1 MPFNYSYPGVYV
13 EEVPSGVRTIT
24 GVSTSITAFIGRA
37 FRGEVNE
44 PILITSYNDF
54 ERTFGGLHVD
64 YPMSYAVKDFF
75 LNGGSQALIVRLY
88 KPDEDGKSALDYCSV
103 LDPDKI
109 DVNGAEG
116 TGDSQSPGET
126 SGPDSDTLT
135 EVVDAEEVE
144 PGSHEDGGGTQPA
157 EDGTGF
163 LDVPPGSGV
172 PDGKETLKKLRAANP
187 GTWGN
192 RLSLKIDY
200 EGLSSNDDIKQV
212 LGRYGLDKDL
222 IKLEIDF
229 YFFNLTVVEN
239 PHYGPREIF
248 RNITLHPDGGSRR
261 IDRVLKQGSSLVQW
275 GEIENTYSVEAEIAV
290 RPPTTTSH
298 QDPTQ
303 PDTKP
308 VLFENGGDSAHLT
321 VSEDFIGEKDPKTGM
336 YALEKADLYNL
347 LCIPPDLRNGETLP
361 EVYQEA
367 MKYCVDR
374 RAMLIVDPPTTWKK
388 ANGTMP
394 SLSDLTAL
402 GLTGPVARN
411 AAIYFPRV
419 IQSDPLRENQLDTF
433 VPCGIMAG
441 LMAQTD
447 SLRGVWKAP
456 AGTDAALQGVK
467 SLEVN
472 LNDAE
477 NGQLNP
483 LGINC
488 LRSFPLYGHVSWG
501 ARTLRGADQM
511 ADEYKYIPVRRLA
524 LYIEESLYR
533 GLKWVVFEPNDEP
546 LWRQIWTNV
555 KVFMDDLFKLG
566 AFQGNSPDEA
576 YLVKCDSET
585 TTQSDINKGIVN
597 ILVGFAPLKPAE
609 FVVIKIQQ
617 LAGQLIGA

>member
-37 FRGEVNE
+37 VRGEVNE
-44 PILITSYNDF
+44 PILILSYADF
-54 ERTFGGLHVD
+54 ERTFGGLHID

-75 LNGGSQALIVRLY
+75 LNGGSQALIVRLF
-88 KPDEDGKSALDYCSV
+88 KPDGAGVYCAFLNPYNIDLDG
-103 LDPDKI
+103 
-109 DVNGAEG
+109 EG
-116 TGDSQSPGET
+116 GTDDSQPSVET
-126 SGPDSDTLT
+126 PGPDSDTLP
-135 EVVDAEEVE
+135 EVIDPEGAEPALPEGE
-144 PGSHEDGGGTQPA
+144 GGAQ
-157 EDGTGF
+157 
-163 LDVPPGSGV
+163 PPGSGTDTPV
-172 PDGKETLKKLRAANP
+172 VTPDTAAPDETMSFLKLRASNP

-192 RLSLKIDY
+192 KLTVKIDH
-200 EGLSSNDDIKQV
+200 E
-212 LGRYGLDKDL
+212 GLDKDDDNF
-222 IKLEIDF
+222 KRVLERFGLGDNSELK
-229 YFFNLTVVEN
+229 YDHFFNLTVIEN
-239 PHYGPREIF
+239 PPYGPREIF
-248 RNITLHPDGGSRR
+248 RNITLHPGGGSRR
-261 IDRVLKQGSSLVQW
+261 IDRVLKQESGLIRW
-275 GEIENTYSVEAEIAV
+275 HEGENSYTVEAINSN
-290 RPPTTTSH
+290 RPQTTKKDK
-298 QDPTQ
+298 DPTITGTQ
-303 PDTKP
+303 PM
-308 VLFENGGDSAHLT
+308 FFIEGRDSAYLT
-321 VSEDFIGEKDPKTGM
+321 ASEDFVGEEQKKTSM
-336 YALEKADLYNL
+336 YALEKADLFNL
-347 LCIPPDLRNGETLP
+347 LCIPPDKRNDNVP
-361 EVYQEA
+361 NDVYQKA
-367 MKYCVDR
+367 MNYCVDR

-394 SLSDLTAL
+394 ILSDLTGL
-402 GLTGPVARN
+402 GLTGPAARN